1 MISTS
6 TTNERFQIHRTAIAI
21 DIATT
26 PFGRS
31 NAFQN
36 EIALLNE
43 NDDTADSHNGCVY
56 WSYK

>member
-6 TTNERFQIHRTAIAI
+6 TTNERFQIHCTAIAI

-36 EIALLNE
+36 EIELLNE

-56 WSYK
+56 